1 MTFIAGEVGGALGEH
16 WSTRKLEIWTQ
27 LGAIFLR
34 EGFRSLTV
42 GDLADRLSC
51 SRRTLYSLAVSR
63 DELVFGVVDHFYA
76 GQEAAALAA
85 AASGAGDPDVIVALL
100 IDGTLSFSA
109 SEAFVSDVLATPA
122 TRKILND
129 FRLSSRIRLVEALTK
144 GMSKGSLGFHDPDV
158 VAELL
163 EAVTERLGRLRKE
176 RGSDVDDAAARGIL
190 AGLVG
195 RWLAP

>member
-1 MTFIAGEVGGALGEH
+1 MTFIAGEVSGVLGEH

-51 SRRTLYSLAVSR
+51 SRRTLYSLAASR
-63 DELVFGVVDHFYA
+63 DELVFGVVGHLYA
-76 GQEAAALAA
+76 RQEAAALAA
-85 AASGAGDPDVIVALL
+85 AAIGAGDPDVIVALL

-122 TRKILND
+122 TREVLNH
-129 FRLSSRIRLVEALTK
+129 FQRSSRIRLVEALGM
-144 GMSKGSLGFHDPDV
+144 GMSKGSLGSHDPDL
-158 VAELL
+158 VADLL
-163 EAVTERLGRLRKE
+163 EAVTERLGRTRRE
-176 RGSDVDDAAARGIL
+176 RGGDVDDATARGIL